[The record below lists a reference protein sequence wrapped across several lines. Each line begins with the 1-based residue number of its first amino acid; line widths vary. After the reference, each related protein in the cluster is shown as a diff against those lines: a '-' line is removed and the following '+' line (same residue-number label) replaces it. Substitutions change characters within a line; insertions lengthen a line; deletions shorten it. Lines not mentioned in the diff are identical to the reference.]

1 MPVRTAING
10 LIIAVAALLCGLLS
24 WHVSRSAMINRL
36 DQSLILSRHALTVE
50 IERFRYLPAV
60 AGEDA
65 RIRSALRAPDDGAAI
80 LSANGYLETLVQTSG
95 ATHLYLLD
103 ASGVTI
109 AASNWKSPESFM
121 GQDYSFRP
129 YFKDALNGGS
139 GAFYA
144 IGVTTRLPGYF
155 LSARVVLPDGITGI
169 VVVKIDL
176 SPLRDTWNRVEQ
188 DIAVTDTDGVIF
200 LASDPDWLYRPLMAL
215 SPAVLARLKQVQT
228 YSGIDIAAA
237 QPLKEGAFGLINS
250 KNKRMLVSRLTAM
263 EPDWQML
270 AATPVT
276 AVASTAG
283 LGALAGA
290 LLAAMALGWAK
301 IRRQRRALLEMERH
315 HAAVLEQRVTERT
328 AALNREVEVRCNTEA
343 ELRAAQ
349 ESLIQAEKMAALGR
363 MSTAIVHEIS
373 QPLAAMEATLLTA
386 TMMAEA
392 AAPDAR
398 QRIETARGLV
408 RRMQRTTKRLKS
420 FARKEVTETEP
431 VDLMT
436 VIEGQWRSFSR
447 GPGPQALCRNCALLR
462 HRAGYRPVVGE
473 WNRCW

>member
-155 LSARVVLPDGITGI
+155 L
-169 VVVKIDL
+169 
-176 SPLRDTWNRVEQ
+176 
-188 DIAVTDTDGVIF
+188 
-200 LASDPDWLYRPLMAL
+200 
-215 SPAVLARLKQVQT
+215 
-228 YSGIDIAAA
+228 
-237 QPLKEGAFGLINS
+237 
-250 KNKRMLVSRLTAM
+250 
-263 EPDWQML
+263 
-270 AATPVT
+270 
-276 AVASTAG
+276 
-283 LGALAGA
+283 
-290 LLAAMALGWAK
+290 
-301 IRRQRRALLEMERH
+301 
-315 HAAVLEQRVTERT
+315 
-328 AALNREVEVRCNTEA
+328 
-343 ELRAAQ
+343 
-349 ESLIQAEKMAALGR
+349 
-363 MSTAIVHEIS
+363 
-373 QPLAAMEATLLTA
+373 
-386 TMMAEA
+386 
-392 AAPDAR
+392 
-398 QRIETARGLV
+398 
-408 RRMQRTTKRLKS
+408 
-420 FARKEVTETEP
+420 
-431 VDLMT
+431 
-436 VIEGQWRSFSR
+436 
-447 GPGPQALCRNCALLR
+447 
-462 HRAGYRPVVGE
+462 
-473 WNRCW
+473 